1 MTDDRDALRPGETV
15 LDALPAT
22 GAGLVFIGRIRTPF
36 TQRGQ
41 CPRQGDPEAGPE
53 CRLELDPDFAPAL
66 DGTDAYAR
74 IEVLYWLHAARRDLL
89 TQSPK
94 GRGALRGTFSLR
106 SPVRPNPIGTS
117 VVRLLRREGAVLV
130 VRGLDCLD
138 GTPLLDIKP
147 FRCDFAVQAAA
158 KPAEE

>member
-1 MTDDRDALRPGETV
+1 MTEDRDALRPGERLLDV
-15 LDALPAT
+15 LPTPDV
-22 GAGLVFIGRIRTPF
+22 GLVFIGRIRTPF
-36 TQRGQ
+36 AQRGQ

-53 CRLELDPDFAPAL
+53 CRLELDPGFAPAL
-66 DGTDAYAR
+66 DGIESYAR
-74 IEVLYWLHAARRDLL
+74 IEVLYWLHEARRDLL

-94 GRGALRGTFSLR
+94 GREALRGTFSLR

-117 VVRLLRREGAVLV
+117 VVRLLRREGAVLI

-147 FRCDFAVQAAA
+147 WRCDYTVQAAP
-158 KPAEE
+158 KG